1 MPAPPKRHHPPNIP
15 HIIAIIAGIAALIYS
30 SETSPSSPGVSLGVG
45 LIACLAAVLSSLGV
59 GLIAYLAAVLYFVP
73 AIIAY
78 HRNTFTKGRN
88 FLINL
93 VFGWTLLGWGLSLLM
108 AVTAVR
114 PQPITITLPDGR
126 TIDGKIE

>member
-15 HIIAIIAGIAALIYS
+15 HIIAIIAGIS
-30 SETSPSSPGVSLGVG
+30 FFSFSETSRSSPGVSLGVG
-45 LIACLAAVLSSLGV
+45 LIA
-59 GLIAYLAAVLYFVP
+59 YLLAVLYFVP

-93 VFGWTLLGWGLSLLM
+93 VFGWTLLGWVLSLLM

>member
-1 MPAPPKRHHPPNIP
+1 MPSPPKRHHPPNIP
-15 HIIAIIAGIAALIYS
+15 HIIAIIAGIAALISS

-59 GLIAYLAAVLYFVP
+59 GLIAYLLAVLYFVP

-93 VFGWTLLGWGLSLLM
+93 VFGWTLLGWVLSLLM

>member
-30 SETSPSSPGVSLGVG
+30 SETSRSSPGV
-45 LIACLAAVLSSLGV
+45 SLGV

-93 VFGWTLLGWGLSLLM
+93 VFGWTLLGWVLSLLM

-126 TIDGKIE
+126 TIDGKIK

>member
-15 HIIAIIAGIAALIYS
+15 HIIAIIAGIS
-30 SETSPSSPGVSLGVG
+30 FFSFSETSRSSPGV
-45 LIACLAAVLSSLGV
+45 SLGV

-93 VFGWTLLGWGLSLLM
+93 VFGWTLLGWVLSLLM